1 MTKRKEHSPAVVVD
15 SGSSYEEPIPFAGI
29 VEIEPDYDDLGDID
43 DICNRRTNPNEEN

>member
-29 VEIEPDYDDLGDID
+29 VEIESDYDDLGDLD
-43 DICNRRTNPNEEN
+43 ELCKWRTNLNEEN